1 MIDITAA
8 PFNLDTEAA
17 EWVQTTLAGMDL
29 RAKVGQLFHLVCRAN
44 DAEGIRAVLDVA
56 IPNGFMLRALPAP
69 DVVSVARLVQEAAP
83 IPMLLSADVERGA
96 NGLYVGGTSFGSA
109 MQVAATGDVAYAE
122 RLGTVIAREA
132 GALGCTWAFS
142 PIVDIQ
148 YNFASPITNIRCF
161 GSDRDTVSAM
171 GVAFVKAVESRGM
184 ATAPKHFPG
193 DGVDDRDQ
201 HLVTSVNRMSVA
213 EWDESFGKVYKDVI
227 DAGARSIMVG
237 HIALPEYSKALRPGI
252 ADSDIL
258 PASMSEELLS
268 GLLRDRLGFNGVI
281 VSDSLRMVGF
291 TVPMRRSDA
300 LPLIV
305 EAGIDVLL
313 FASDFAADME
323 FVLSGVANG
332 VLSMRR
338 VDEAVTRVLALKAS
352 LGLHK
357 KSPAELVP
365 GLEALAE
372 LPLDEHRS
380 WSTDTAQHAVT
391 LVKNLEPGVLP
402 LDPSR
407 HKRIVVYYTEDS
419 NPNHHKIAE
428 GAQRASNGHVI
439 AGQLTDAG
447 FDVTVFDREGRATMD
462 DVNAG
467 RDAVPYAKLITDY
480 DLVLYVAQYE
490 PASSSAVVRLQ
501 WAPILAN
508 DSPKYLNE
516 IPTVFVSL
524 GSPFHLQDV
533 PRVKTFVNAYG
544 YSPGTV
550 DAVVDKLLGRS
561 EFVGTSPV
569 DPFCGYWDT
578 HL

>member
-8 PFNLDTEAA
+8 PFNLDAEAA

-44 DAEGIRAVLDVA
+44 DAEGIQAVLDVA

-109 MQVAATGDVAYAE
+109 MQVAATGDAAYAE

-201 HLVTSVNRMSVA
+201 HLVTSVNRLSVA

-291 TVPMRRSDA
+291 TVPMRR
-300 LPLIV
+300 
-305 EAGIDVLL
+305 
-313 FASDFAADME
+313 
-323 FVLSGVANG
+323 
-332 VLSMRR
+332 
-338 VDEAVTRVLALKAS
+338 VDEAVTRILALKAS

-407 HKRIVVYYTEDS
+407 HKRILVYYTEDS

-428 GAQRASNGHVI
+428 GAQRANGHVI

-447 FDVTVFDREGRATMD
+447 FDVTVFDREGRATME

-467 RDAVPYAKLITDY
+467 RDAVPHAKLITDF

-544 YSPGTV
+544 YSPGAV

>member
-8 PFNLDTEAA
+8 PFTLDADAA
-17 EWVQTTLAGMDL
+17 EWVHTTLAGMDL

-44 DAEGIRAVLDVA
+44 DAEGIRRVLDVA
-56 IPNGFMLRALPAP
+56 TPNGFMLRALPAA
-69 DVVSVARLVQEAAP
+69 DVVSVARLVQDAAP

-96 NGLYVGGTSFGSA
+96 NGLYVEGTSFASA
-109 MQVAATGDVAYAE
+109 MQVAATGDVAFAE
-122 RLGTVIAREA
+122 
-132 GALGCTWAFS
+132 
-142 PIVDIQ
+142 
-148 YNFASPITNIRCF
+148 
-161 GSDRDTVSAM
+161 
-171 GVAFVKAVESRGM
+171 AVESRGM

-213 EWDESFGKVYKDVI
+213 EWDESFGKVYRDVI

-237 HIALPEYSKALRPGI
+237 HIGLPEYSKALRPGI

-313 FASDFAADME
+313 FASDFATDVD
-323 FVLSGVANG
+323 FVLAGIENG

-338 VDEAVTRVLALKAS
+338 VDEAVTRILALKAS
-352 LGLHK
+352 LGLHT
-357 KSPAELVP
+357 KSPTELVP
-365 GLEALAE
+365 GLEVLAE
-372 LPLDEHRS
+372 LPLDEHRA
-380 WSTDTAQHAVT
+380 WSKDTAQHAVT

-407 HKRIVVYYTEDS
+407 HKRILVYYTEDS

-428 GAQRASNGHVI
+428 GDKRANNGHIV
-439 AGQLTDAG
+439 ANQLTEAG
-447 FDVTVFDREGRATMD
+447 FDVTVFEREGRATMD

-467 RDAVPYAKLITDY
+467 RDAVPYARLITDY
-480 DLVLYVAQYE
+480 DLVLYALRRIF
-490 PASSSAVVRLQ
+490 VR
-501 WAPILAN
+501 
-508 DSPKYLNE
+508 S
-516 IPTVFVSL
+516 
-524 GSPFHLQDV
+524 V
-533 PRVKTFVNAYG
+533 PQSR
-544 YSPGTV
+544 
-550 DAVVDKLLGRS
+550 
-561 EFVGTSPV
+561 
-569 DPFCGYWDT
+569 
-578 HL
+578 

>member
-8 PFNLDTEAA
+8 PFNLDAEAA
-17 EWVQTTLAGMDL
+17 EWVQTTLAG
-29 RAKVGQLFHLVCRAN
+29 
-44 DAEGIRAVLDVA
+44 I
-56 IPNGFMLRALPAP
+56 
-69 DVVSVARLVQEAAP
+69 
-83 IPMLLSADVERGA
+83 
-96 NGLYVGGTSFGSA
+96 VGGTSFGSA
-109 MQVAATGDVAYAE
+109 IQVAATGDVAYAE

-161 GSDRDTVSAM
+161 GSDRDTVSGM

-227 DAGARSIMVG
+227 DAGARSIMIG

-338 VDEAVTRVLALKAS
+338 VDEAVTRILALKAS

-380 WSTDTAQHAVT
+380 WSAETAQHAVT

-407 HKRIVVYYTEDS
+407 HKRILVYYTEDS